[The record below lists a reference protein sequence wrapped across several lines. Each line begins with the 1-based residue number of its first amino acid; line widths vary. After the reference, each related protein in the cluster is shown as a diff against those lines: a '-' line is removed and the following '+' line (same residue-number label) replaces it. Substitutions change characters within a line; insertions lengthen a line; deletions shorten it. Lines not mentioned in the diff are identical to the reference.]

1 LAFQTLK
8 IEQQHALRKKSKRL
22 RYALQFCESLFPESN
37 LLAYRKQLAA
47 VQDILGEM
55 NDLYVKM
62 RSVHYKPAIIGQLN
76 IIVEAYKE
84 EYRKRLME
92 DPKPKKVKEK
102 K

>member
-1 LAFQTLK
+1 MPDL
-8 IEQQHALRKKSKRL
+8 
-22 RYALQFCESLFPESN
+22 SN
-37 LLAYRKQLAA
+37 KTTDEI
-47 VQDILGEM
+47 VKEM